1 MYQLYSV
8 SARTRW
14 EDQFYSIVISV
25 VLIMMLSISLTYIT
39 ANFAFPRTVFLLS
52 GVLQVVLLLFWR
64 YIVWKLTKRALGVQK
79 AIIIGSH
86 IDVTEMAA
94 RIQEFSESHITI
106 VGLITDKTLPA
117 EVGFENLKILG
128 EVSEFGIILES
139 TDYDIAVVTPSVD
152 AHLKEKIVCQCYSA
166 GKEVF
171 LIPDLYEVLL
181 LKAELSIFDDI
192 PVFSVKDLNG
202 DNTQLKRALDLV
214 IGCIAFIFAVPIMA
228 VIAVIIKL
236 DSPGPVI
243 YRQERVTKGG
253 RPFVLYKFRTMV
265 QDAEAASGPVFAVE
279 EDQRATKVGRILRL
293 SRLDELPQLINV
305 VKGDMSLVGPRPE
318 RPFFVEQF
326 SREIT
331 GYDNRHRI
339 KPGITGIAQIAGK
352 YNTGPREKLVFDLLY
367 AKKNNILVDLQI
379 LFNTVKV
386 LFMRDK
392 AS

>member
-1 MYQLYSV
+1 
-8 SARTRW
+8 
-14 EDQFYSIVISV
+14 
-25 VLIMMLSISLTYIT
+25 
-39 ANFAFPRTVFLLS
+39 
-52 GVLQVVLLLFWR
+52 
-64 YIVWKLTKRALGVQK
+64 
-79 AIIIGSH
+79 
-86 IDVTEMAA
+86 
-94 RIQEFSESHITI
+94 
-106 VGLITDKTLPA
+106 
-117 EVGFENLKILG
+117 
-128 EVSEFGIILES
+128 
-139 TDYDIAVVTPSVD
+139 
-152 AHLKEKIVCQCYSA
+152 
-166 GKEVF
+166 
-171 LIPDLYEVLL
+171 
-181 LKAELSIFDDI
+181 
-192 PVFSVKDLNG
+192 
-202 DNTQLKRALDLV
+202 
-214 IGCIAFIFAVPIMA
+214 
-228 VIAVIIKL
+228 
-236 DSPGPVI
+236 
-243 YRQERVTKGG
+243 
-253 RPFVLYKFRTMV
+253 MV